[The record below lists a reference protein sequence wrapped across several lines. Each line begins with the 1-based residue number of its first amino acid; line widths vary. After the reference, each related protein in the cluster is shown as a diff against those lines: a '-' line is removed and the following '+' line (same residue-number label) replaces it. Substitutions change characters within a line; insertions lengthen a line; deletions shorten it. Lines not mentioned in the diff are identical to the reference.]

1 MTDGR
6 GGDDEALSLGVTGG
20 EEVVVVPWPLL
31 LRHRVAGRL
40 RSGDR
45 YRWWVLWAALAGLF
59 AVYTVFTLVAVALPR
74 MAGEFGTST
83 STLTWVVTGPL
94 LVIGVAAPILGK
106 LGDVY
111 GHRRLFLLGLAGSF
125 VFALLSAAAPTAG
138 ALIGVR
144 MLAAVAGGAV
154 GSASMALIFAS
165 FERHDRVKAMGFWS
179 LVGAGAP
186 VIGVAVGGPVV
197 EAVGWRWVF
206 AAQAPLVALA
216 MALCLAVLP
225 ETPRAAARRLDWP
238 GAAVLALAV
247 SSFLFALNRA
257 PVLGWTSPLVIGAFG
272 VVPLAA
278 MAFVAVERRAEHPLV
293 PLAYF
298 RRRNFVF
305 PVGALAWSQSAY
317 MGGFI
322 LAPLL
327 LAGPLFGYGESTIG
341 YVVLARPLS
350 FSLTAPAAGY
360 LAVRWG
366 ERSAAVLGTAAVGVS
381 MVVFS
386 TVGEGDLAVV
396 IGALVL
402 SGIGLGICSP
412 SLTSSVA
419 NSVADEDLGIAGA
432 TQQLVSQVGTV
443 AGIQVMQT
451 ILESR
456 QSAVGVAGAFSDA
469 YLAGG
474 VAALL
479 AVACAWFVRSA
490 VRDEGAPQ
498 DALETSST
506 QPGVAATR

>member
-1 MTDGR
+1 VVADRR

-31 LRHRVAGRL
+31 LRHRVVGRL
-40 RSGDR
+40 QDGDR
-45 YRWWVLWAALAGLF
+45 YRWWVLWSALGGLF

-74 MAGEFGTST
+74 VADEFGTTT
-83 STLTWVVTGPL
+83 STMTWVVTGPL

-111 GHRRLFLLGLAGSF
+111 GHRRLYLFGLSGSF
-125 VFALLSAAAPTAG
+125 VFALLSAVAPSAG
-138 ALIGVR
+138 ALIAIR
-144 MLAAVAGGAV
+144 MLAAVSGGAL

-165 FERHDRVKAMGFWS
+165 FDRHDRVKAMGFWS

-186 VIGVAVGGPVV
+186 VIGVALGGPVV

-206 AAQAPLVALA
+206 AAQAPLVAV
-216 MALCLAVLP
+216 ALVVCIAVLP
-225 ETPRAAARRLDWP
+225 ETPRSAARRLDWP
-238 GAAVLALAV
+238 GAGLLSAAVAA
-247 SSFLFALNRA
+247 FLFGLNRG
-257 PVLGWTSPLVIGAFG
+257 PVLGWTSPVVLGAFAAA
-272 VVPLAA
+272 PLLAV
-278 MAFVAVERRAEHPLV
+278 AFVGVERRAAYPLV

-305 PVGALAWSQSAY
+305 PVGALAFSQSAY

-327 LAGPLFGYGESTIG
+327 LAGPLFDYGESTIG

-350 FSLTAPAAGY
+350 FSLTAPVAGY
-360 LAVRWG
+360 LAVRMG
-366 ERSAAVLGTAAVGVS
+366 ERSAAVVGSLAVACS

-386 TVGEGDLAVV
+386 TVGAGDLAVV
-396 IGALVL
+396 VFALVL
-402 SGIGLGICSP
+402 SGIGLGISSP

-456 QSAVGVAGAFSDA
+456 QAAVGLAEAFSDA

-479 AVACAWFVRSA
+479 ALACAWFVRSA
-490 VRDEGAPQ
+490 VRDQGTPASAFEASPASL
-498 DALETSST
+498 D
-506 QPGVAATR
+506 R